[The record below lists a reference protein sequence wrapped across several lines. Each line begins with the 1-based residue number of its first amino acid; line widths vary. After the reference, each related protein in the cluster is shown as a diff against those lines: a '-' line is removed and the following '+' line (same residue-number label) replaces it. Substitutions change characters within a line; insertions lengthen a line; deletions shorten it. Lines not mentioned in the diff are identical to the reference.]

1 MFKLFPVFYGT
12 TAIYKIQ
19 YAMDRLDLSIFL
31 KEEIIIRQYR
41 YSVWSIYQMIVIS
54 LLLTIVH
61 VLLVDYDTFIDNK
74 HNKCQKEK

>member
-1 MFKLFPVFYGT
+1 
-12 TAIYKIQ
+12 
-19 YAMDRLDLSIFL
+19 
-31 KEEIIIRQYR
+31 
-41 YSVWSIYQMIVIS
+41 MIVIS